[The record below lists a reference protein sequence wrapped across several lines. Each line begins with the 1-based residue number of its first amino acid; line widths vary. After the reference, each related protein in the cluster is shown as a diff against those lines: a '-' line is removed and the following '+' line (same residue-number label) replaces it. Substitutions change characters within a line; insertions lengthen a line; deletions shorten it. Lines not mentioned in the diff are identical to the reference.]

1 MVNDLFYTVT
11 VQKLNSHLYL
21 QADKS
26 TIVDEAVNYIK
37 TLQNTLQKLQK
48 QKLEK
53 LHCLTATMNSN
64 DFSIITSQKLL
75 ESNNRE
81 LFLADQG
88 STSNS
93 TAITPTNNNNNTTPL
108 LNIPAVFQTWTSPN
122 VILNVCGEEAHI
134 SICCL
139 KKPGILS
146 GICFVLEKYKIGM
159 VSAQV
164 SSDHYRSLYMIQTH
178 VSPFSILYNLLSSY
192 FLLKKITSK

>member
-1 MVNDLFYTVT
+1 
-11 VQKLNSHLYL
+11 
-21 QADKS
+21 
-26 TIVDEAVNYIK
+26 
-37 TLQNTLQKLQK
+37 
-48 QKLEK
+48 
-53 LHCLTATMNSN
+53 MNSN

-164 SSDHYRSLYMIQTH
+164 SSDHYRSLYMIQAH
-178 VSPFSILYNLLSSY
+178 VSPFSINSLYIS
-192 FLLKKITSK
+192 FLLLFYSRK